1 VPGPP
6 GGGGAGRRGTREAVR
21 ERKEVEVKVIGLGDD
36 WNDGVELTIFF
47 SYHLRDF

>member
-1 VPGPP
+1 M
-6 GGGGAGRRGTREAVR
+6 R
-21 ERKEVEVKVIGLGDD
+21 ERKEVEVKVVGLGDD